1 LQPISVQYPFIK
13 SAFLRAWTRR
23 CGYISGN
30 IDMSIANSQRLYLL
44 FFVSGFCSLV
54 YQMVWTR
61 LAFASFGIITPVL
74 SVVLSVFMLGLSVGA
89 WVGGRMIPWLT
100 RKSRLSAIF
109 FYGGAEL
116 TIGLGA
122 FATPALF
129 AAGQR
134 CLLAAGQT
142 DSFRYLLLS
151 ALVLAASILPWCVC
165 MGATFPFMMAYV
177 REEEARNADSFS
189 YLYFANVLGAM
200 TGTLL
205 TAFVLVEIM
214 GFRHTL
220 ALAAAGNFAIA
231 ALSAEIGW
239 KGRGT
244 ARAPAPVAPA
254 AAPVL
259 EASSSGP
266 ARSGL
271 IRWILFTTGFCAMA
285 MEVVWTRA
293 FTPVLKTQVY
303 SFALIVFTYLGATF
317 AGSLLYRDHLRR
329 NAQRPFGELMALLAL
344 AAFLPIIAVDPRL
357 LPVQLNPA
365 FGNYFDSNSAAAL
378 VLAGICPLCGVLGY
392 LTPGLID
399 RYAAGHPAAAGRAYG
414 INVVGCI
421 LGPLCA
427 SYVLLPRMS
436 ERYALVILGLPL
448 LGLGFPWCKSLP
460 AWQRVAAAA
469 GAGAALV
476 WSLFFAN
483 DFEGLLNKC
492 EISTAVRRDYAA
504 SVISFGEGFGRML
517 LVNGVGMTALRPE
530 TKFMVHLPMALHKG
544 RPESALII
552 CFGMGTSFRSALSWD
567 ARTTAVELVP
577 SVVDAFAFYHADAA
591 SVLGNAKGRIVIDDG
606 RRYLKRT
613 REKYDVIVVDPPPPT
628 EAAGSSLL
636 YSREFYQLAK
646 EHLKPD
652 GILQI
657 WVPGGTRV
665 TLQAVARSLH
675 EAFPYTRCFD
685 GVYGWGGHLLGSM
698 QPIEPATAG
707 ELAARM
713 PQKARQDLMEW
724 TDVERYPTLPA
735 FIQPVLSG
743 EVPTTSLL
751 NPNPRIQITDDQPF
765 NEYYLLRNWRVYA
778 P

>member
-1 LQPISVQYPFIK
+1 MRI
-13 SAFLRAWTRR
+13 
-23 CGYISGN
+23 CGYTSGN

-74 SVVLSVFMLGLSVGA
+74 SVVLSVFMLGLAVGA
-89 WVGGRMIPWLT
+89 WAGGRMIPWLT

-116 TIGLGA
+116 IIGLGA

-129 AAGQR
+129 AVGR
-134 CLLAAGQT
+134 HCLLEAGQT
-142 DSFRYLLLS
+142 DSFRYLFLS

-177 REEEARNADSFS
+177 REEEAQNADSFS

-200 TGTLL
+200 TGTIV
-205 TAFVLVEIM
+205 TAFVLVETM

-220 ALAAAGNFAIA
+220 ALAAAGNFAIT

-244 ARAPAPVAPA
+244 ARTRAPAAPA
-254 AAPVL
+254 AAPVP
-259 EASSSGP
+259 AVSPSGP
-266 ARSGL
+266 ARGGL
-271 IRWILFTTGFCAMA
+271 IRWILFTTGFSAMA

-293 FTPVLKTQVY
+293 FTPILKTQVY

-317 AGSLLYRDHLRR
+317 AGSLLYRRHLRR
-329 NAQRPFGELMALLAL
+329 NARRPLGELMALLAL
-344 AAFLPIIAVDPRL
+344 TAFLPIIAVDPRL
-357 LPVQLNPA
+357 LPVQLNMDL
-365 FGNYFDSNSAAAL
+365 GNYFDSNNAAAL
-378 VLAGICPLCGVLGY
+378 VLAGICPMCAVLGY

-399 RYAAGHPAAAGRAYG
+399 QYAAGHPAAAGKAYG

-427 SYVLLPRMS
+427 SYILLPGMS

-448 LGLGFPWCKSLP
+448 LGLGFLCRKSLP
-460 AWQRVAAAA
+460 SWQRMAAAA

-483 DFEGLLNKC
+483 DFEGLLK
-492 EISTAVRRDYAA
+492 ERKVHTAVRRDYAA
-504 SVISFGEGFGRML
+504 SVISFGEGFDRRL
-517 LVNGVGMTALRPE
+517 LVNGVGMTVLSSE
-530 TKFMVHLPMALHKG
+530 TKFMVHLPMAFHKG
-544 RPESALII
+544 RPESVLVI
-552 CFGMGTSFRSALSWD
+552 CFGMGTSYRSALSWD
-567 ARTTAVELVP
+567 VRTTAVELVP
-577 SVVDAFAFYHADAA
+577 GVVDAFAFYHADAA
-591 SVLGNAKGRIVIDDG
+591 SVLDNPKGRIVIDDG

-613 REKYDVIVVDPPPPT
+613 REKYDLIVVDPPPPP

-636 YSREFYQLAK
+636 YSREFYELAK
-646 EHLKPD
+646 EHLDPN

-657 WVPGGTRV
+657 WFPGGERA
-665 TLQAVARSLH
+665 TLQAVVRSLD
-675 EAFPYTRCFD
+675 ESFPHVRCFG
-685 GVYGWGGHLLGSM
+685 GVHGWGVHLLGSM
-698 QPIEPATAG
+698 QPIEPATAE
-707 ELAARM
+707 ELAAHM
-713 PQKARQDLMEW
+713 PPKARQDLMEW
-724 TDVERYPTLPA
+724 MDVKQYPTLSSYFQQVMSCEAPIA
-735 FIQPVLSG
+735 SG
-743 EVPTTSLL
+743 L
-751 NPNPRIQITDDQPF
+751 NPDPTIQITDDQPF
-765 NEYYLLRNWRVYA
+765 NEYYLLREWLDFSH
-778 P
+778 

>member
-1 LQPISVQYPFIK
+1 MSV
-13 SAFLRAWTRR
+13 
-23 CGYISGN
+23 
-30 IDMSIANSQRLYLL
+30 ANSQRLYLL

-89 WVGGRMIPWLT
+89 WAGGQMIPWLT
-100 RKSRLSAIF
+100 RKSGLSAIF

-129 AAGQR
+129 AAGQH
-134 CLLAAGQT
+134 CLLATGET
-142 DSFRYLLLS
+142 DSFRYLFLS

-177 REEEARNADSFS
+177 REEESRNADSFS

-200 TGTLL
+200 TGTIV
-205 TAFVLVEIM
+205 TAFVLVETM
-214 GFRHTL
+214 GFHHTL
-220 ALAAAGNFAIA
+220 ALAAGGNFAIA

-239 KGRGT
+239 NGRKT
-244 ARAPAPVAPA
+244 ARAQSTDAPGAPVAEVP
-254 AAPVL
+254 P
-259 EASSSGP
+259 SGP

-271 IRWILFTTGFCAMA
+271 IRWILFTTGFSAMA

-293 FTPVLKTQVY
+293 FTPILKTQVY

-317 AGSLLYRDHLRR
+317 LGSMLYRRHLRQK
-329 NAQRPFGELMALLAL
+329 AQRTLGELMALLPL
-344 AAFLPIIAVDPRL
+344 TAFLPIIAVDPRL
-357 LPVQLNPA
+357 LPVRLNLA
-365 FGNYFDSNSAAAL
+365 MGTYFDSSYAVTL
-378 VLAGICPLCGVLGY
+378 TLASICPMCAVLGY

-399 RYAAGHPAAAGRAYG
+399 LCAAGHPAAAGRAYG

-427 SYVLLPRMS
+427 SYLLLPGMS
-436 ERYALVILGLPL
+436 ERCALVILGLPL
-448 LGLGFPWCKSLP
+448 LGLGYLCCKTLP

-483 DFEGLLNKC
+483 DFEGLLKKR
-492 EISTAVRRDYAA
+492 EVRTAVRRDYAA
-504 SVISFGEGFGRML
+504 SVISFGEGFKRRL
-517 LVNGVGMTALRPE
+517 LVNGVGMTALVSEP
-530 TKFMVHLPMALHKG
+530 KFMAHLPMALHKG
-544 RPESALII
+544 RPESVLVI
-552 CFGMGTSFRSALSWD
+552 CFGMGTSYRSALSWD
-567 ARTTAVELVP
+567 ARTTVVELVP
-577 SVVDAFAFYHADAA
+577 SVVDAFGFYHADTA
-591 SVLGNAKGRIVIDDG
+591 SVLANPKGRIVIDDG

-613 REKYDVIVVDPPPPT
+613 REKYDVIVVDPPPPI

-636 YSREFYQLAK
+636 YSREFYELAK
-646 EHLKPD
+646 EHLAPG

-657 WVPGGTRV
+657 WFPGEV
-665 TLQAVARSLH
+665 KATLRAVARSMDDS
-675 EAFPYTRCFD
+675 FPYVRCFV
-685 GVYGWGGHLLGSM
+685 GVHGWGEHFLGSM
-698 QPIEPATAG
+698 QPIERATAE

-713 PQKARQDLMEW
+713 PSKARQDLMEW
-724 TDVERYPTLPA
+724 MDAKRYPTLPDYLET
-735 FIQPVLSG
+735 VLSW
-743 EVPTTSLL
+743 ELAIARML
-751 NPNPRIQITDDQPF
+751 NPDPKIQITDDRPF
-765 NEYYLLRNWRVYA
+765 NEYYLLRDWRVYS

>member
-1 LQPISVQYPFIK
+1 
-13 SAFLRAWTRR
+13 
-23 CGYISGN
+23 
-30 IDMSIANSQRLYLL
+30 MSIANSQRLYLL

-74 SVVLSVFMLGLSVGA
+74 SVVLSVFMLGLAVGA
-89 WVGGRMIPWLT
+89 WAGGRMIHWLVPKT
-100 RKSRLSAIF
+100 GLSAIF

-116 TIGLGA
+116 AIGLGA
-122 FATPALF
+122 FAAPALF
-129 AAGQR
+129 ALGQH

-142 DSFRYLLLS
+142 DSFRYLFLS
-151 ALVLAASILPWCVC
+151 ALVLAASILPWCIC

-177 REEEARNADSFS
+177 REEEAQNADSFS

-200 TGTLL
+200 TGTIL

-244 ARAPAPVAPA
+244 ARAPAPAAPA
-254 AAPVL
+254 AAPVP
-259 EASSSGP
+259 AVSPSGP
-266 ARSGL
+266 AGGRL
-271 IRWILFTTGFCAMA
+271 IRWILFTTGFSAMA

-293 FTPVLKTQVY
+293 FTPILKTQVY

-317 AGSLLYRDHLRR
+317 LGSLLYRRHLRR
-329 NAQRPFGELMALLAL
+329 NARRPLGELMALLGL

-357 LPVQLNPA
+357 LPVQLNMA
-365 FGNYFDSNSAAAL
+365 IGNYFDSNSAVTL
-378 VLAGICPLCGVLGY
+378 VLAGICPMCAVLGY

-399 RYAAGHPAAAGRAYG
+399 QYAAGHPATAGKAYG

-448 LGLGFPWCKSLP
+448 LGLGFPCCRSLP
-460 AWQRVAAAA
+460 FRQRAAAA
-469 GAGAALV
+469 VGAGAALV

-483 DFEGLLNKC
+483 DFEGLLK
-492 EISTAVRRDYAA
+492 ERKVHTAVRRDYAA
-504 SVISFGEGFGRML
+504 SVISFGEGFGRGL
-517 LVNGVGMTALRPE
+517 LVNGVGMTRLSPE

-544 RPESALII
+544 RPESVLVL
-552 CFGMGTSFRSALSWD
+552 CFGMGTSYRSALSWD
-567 ARTTAVELVP
+567 VRTTAVELVP
-577 SVVDAFAFYHADAA
+577 GVVDAFAFYHADAA
-591 SVLGNAKGRIVIDDG
+591 SVLDNPKGRIVIDDG
-606 RRYLKRT
+606 RRYLERT
-613 REKYDVIVVDPPPPT
+613 RERYDVIVVDPPPPP

-636 YSREFYQLAK
+636 YSREFHQLAK
-646 EHLKPD
+646 EHLNPG

-657 WVPGGTRV
+657 WFPGGTQF
-665 TLQAVARSLH
+665 TIQAVLRSLD
-675 EAFPYTRCFD
+675 ESFPHVRCFT
-685 GVYGWGGHLLGSM
+685 GVDGWGAHFLGSM
-698 QPIEPATAG
+698 QPIGQATAG

-713 PQKARQDLMEW
+713 PPKARQDLMEW
-724 TDVERYPTLPA
+724 MDVKKYPALSS
-735 FIQPVLSG
+735 FFQPVLSS
-743 EVPTTSLL
+743 EETIVFML
-751 NPNPRIQITDDQPF
+751 NPNPDIQITDDQPF
-765 NEYYLLRNWRVYA
+765 NEYYLLRHWRVYA